1 MGRPAACGLRIG
13 VYGPKTRALQ
23 RSLSFE
29 VFGLTFKVANVYRY
43 LGDRSNMSPDI
54 DDVHS
59 VVFNEV
65 PDRAYD
71 VNPVEIPIGMERLSE
86 GKMDFSRFGVLMP
99 MQEENLFRVH
109 IDDFDALGRELI
121 TGDVFEMPFY
131 AKDGKKSYWEITDV
145 DLKLEAEKFIAIVY
159 AAPLGTSR
167 VTREIPVDNSNDDL
181 LMDIMLD
188 NDDELANSVK
198 SEEPQFADIPTPEAV
213 DYRFPD
219 HASFLDDPDK
229 EF

>member
-1 MGRPAACGLRIG
+1 MARPPNCGLRIG

-43 LGDRSNMSPDI
+43 LGDRSNTTPDI

-71 VNPVEIPIGMERLSE
+71 NTPVEMPIGMERLSE

-99 MQEENLFRVH
+99 LQEENLFRVH
-109 IDDFDALGRELI
+109 IDDFDPLGRELI
-121 TGDVFEMPFY
+121 TGDVFELPFY
-131 AKDGKKSYWEITDV
+131 EKNGEKSYWEVTDV

-159 AAPLGTSR
+159 AAPLGR
-167 VTREIPVDNSNDDL
+167 ERKTREIPVDNSNDDVL
-181 LMDIMLD
+181 ADLM
-188 NDDELANSVK
+188 NQAATEFEEGVK
-198 SEEPQFADIPTPEAV
+198 SETPEYEDIATPEEV
-213 DYRFPD
+213 DYRFD
-219 HASFLDDPDK
+219 EHGSFLDDPTK